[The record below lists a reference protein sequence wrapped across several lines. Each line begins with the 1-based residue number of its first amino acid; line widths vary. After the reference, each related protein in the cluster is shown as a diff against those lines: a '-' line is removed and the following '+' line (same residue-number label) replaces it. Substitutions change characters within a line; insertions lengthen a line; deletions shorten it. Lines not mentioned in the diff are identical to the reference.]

1 MDKEDSEKT
10 TWDQLK
16 ALWNSLPEALKL
28 IGTLLGIII
37 ALKAL
42 FPAAAM
48 GIDSFN
54 AGPDVIEPGDSS
66 ILSWTV
72 SGASNVTIEPAIGTV
87 SSNGSRSVSPPETT
101 TYKLIAFEKGE
112 QKVSTC
118 TITVKEK
125 ALLINSFDAS
135 PVSIKPGESAVL
147 NWHVAGAANV
157 TIEPEIGLREPA
169 GTLNVSPE
177 KTTTYKLMASG
188 GGKEDVA
195 YCTVTV
201 EGNLTPPEQNLP
213 PAKENLT
220 SQEGSAPQNNPPKI
234 GPFKANPDTIG
245 KGESSSLTWNVS
257 SAKKVTI
264 EPGIGTVGL
273 TGSQSVSPDKTTK
286 YTLTATNEF
295 GTVEASKVVSVHGAS
310 ESVSSEPLS
319 TPKQLS
325 PANGT
330 EFDAPGIIFEWT
342 DVSGAASYT
351 IEIDSHNSDSNSW
364 LSESSESL
372 VTPGIS
378 KTSYSSDFPESGS
391 YRWRVWA
398 VDSSG
403 VESKK
408 SQWMY
413 FTQS

>member
-54 AGPDVIEPGDSS
+54 AGPDVIEPGESS

-72 SGASNVTIEPAIGTV
+72 SGASNITIEPAIGAV

-112 QKVSTC
+112 QKVATC

-135 PVSIKPGESAVL
+135 PDSIKPGENAVL

-169 GTLNVSPE
+169 GALNVSPA
-177 KTTTYKLMASG
+177 KTTTYKLMASNS
-188 GGKEDVA
+188 GKEDIA
-195 YCTVTV
+195 YCTVAV
-201 EGNLTPPEQNLP
+201 EGDLTSPEQNLP
-213 PAKENLT
+213 PAEENLT
-220 SQEGSAPQNNPPKI
+220 SQEGSTPQNNPPKI
-234 GPFKANPDTIG
+234 DSFKVNPDAIG
-245 KGESSSLTWNVS
+245 KGESSSLTWSVS
-257 SAKKVTI
+257 AASKVSI

-273 TGSQSVSPDKTTK
+273 TGSQRVSPDKTTK

-295 GTVEASKVVSVHGAS
+295 GAVEASKIVSVQEVS
-310 ESVSSEPLS
+310 EPVSSEPLS

-330 EFDAPGIIFEWT
+330 ALDTPGITFEWAA
-342 DVSGAASYT
+342 VPGAASYT
-351 IEIDSHNSDSNSW
+351 IEVDIYNPDSNSW
-364 LSESSESL
+364 LSESSESW
-372 VTPGIS
+372 VTPDIS
-378 KTSYSSDFPESGS
+378 KNSYSFELPEPGS
-391 YRWRVWA
+391 CRWRVWA
-398 VDSSG
+398 IGSNGEV
-403 VESKK
+403 SKK
-408 SQWMY
+408 SQWVY
-413 FTQS
+413 FTQD